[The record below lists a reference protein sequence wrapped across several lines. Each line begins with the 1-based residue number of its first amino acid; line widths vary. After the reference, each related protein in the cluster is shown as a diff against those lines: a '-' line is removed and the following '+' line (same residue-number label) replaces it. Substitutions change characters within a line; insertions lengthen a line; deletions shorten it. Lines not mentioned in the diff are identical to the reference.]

1 MNFSNV
7 SLTESSYILNSYIE
21 ESFSDLQVRCLRV
34 DRQSLQ
40 ESGMRYFTEDNSTG
54 KEKLLEKIKKLFTT
68 IWEGIVSIFRKIKTF
83 FSDLVTDMKIKKLD
97 DGYKQYVEKISDDD
111 IKEIVKDSVKKYY
124 KTELFGHAMVYSVKY
139 YDYKNGKYKKNLY
152 TEEEV
157 TMENPKDIDEISK
170 YIDRHHILDSAFG
183 GFKEQYKKVNDAYKE
198 IEKAFNEFAKGITD
212 EVTEHSIDSEG
223 SIALNYKPVKDALKE
238 LSAYT
243 AAYCRMVIHNSKQL
257 VSVVLKISTKYRKD
271 YK

>member
-34 DRQSLQ
+34 DRHSLQ

-54 KEKLLEKIKKLFTT
+54 KEKLLDKIKKLFST
-68 IWEGIVSIFRKIKTF
+68 IWEGILSIFRKIKTF

-124 KTELFGHAMVYSVKY
+124 
-139 YDYKNGKYKKNLY
+139 N

-212 EVTEHSIDSEG
+212 EVTEHSLDSDG
-223 SIALNYKPVKDALKE
+223 SVTLNYKPVKDALKE